1 MASYSKE
8 EADYLI
14 GYYSSKMIGGLL
26 DQSTGS
32 KVKRLY
38 KEPVGDK
45 YAVRGQG
52 TPIKEVL
59 HPSRNID
66 LIAKVQN
73 LPSPEEVLKKNLI

>member
-1 MASYSKE
+1 MAFYSKE

-14 GYYSSKMIGGLL
+14 VYYLPKVIGGLL
-26 DQSTGS
+26 DPSIGS
-32 KVKRLY
+32 RVKRVY

-59 HPSRNID
+59 HPSRTIE
-66 LIAKVQN
+66 LIAQAQN
-73 LPSPEEVLKKNLI
+73 LPSPEEVLRRNFI